1 MLIPCESQ
9 ISKFATE
16 FLHYFL
22 AKLARGLLNIYGG
35 LSMHSHKFSC
45 GIGGRGGRINPHM
58 IVF

>member
-1 MLIPCESQ
+1 MISCESQ

-22 AKLARGLLNIYGG
+22 AKLAMVLLNIYKG
-35 LSMHSHKFSC
+35 LRMHSHKFSC